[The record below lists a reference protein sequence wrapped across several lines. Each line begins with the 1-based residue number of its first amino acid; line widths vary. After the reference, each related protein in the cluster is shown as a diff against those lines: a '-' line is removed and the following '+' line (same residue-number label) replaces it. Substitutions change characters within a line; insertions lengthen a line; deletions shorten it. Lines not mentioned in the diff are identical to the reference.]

1 MVLIDFIKEDI
12 INPLDENQIE
22 INLAELNDWK
32 YIDHSI
38 VKSFKTNSFTE
49 AIGFIVM
56 ISIEAE
62 KINHHPVIINTYN
75 EVKIKLSTHDSSG
88 ITSKDF
94 LLAKKIDSLFSF

>member
-1 MVLIDFIKEDI
+1 
-12 INPLDENQIE
+12 
-22 INLAELNDWK
+22 
-32 YIDHSI
+32 
-38 VKSFKTNSFTE
+38 
-49 AIGFIVM
+49 M